1 MKNWKTR
8 PWSTPL
14 TIGAGIFVAL
24 TGLIMFFAVED
35 PFKFAHELAGIAFSL
50 AIALHVLSHWRSFW
64 GYFRQRRAL
73 GIVAGAWVLGAGLV
87 TASAVLDMGEPDAL
101 VVARIET
108 APLPA
113 VAAVL
118 GLDVEE
124 LAGRLTAGGFPVTDR
139 NASIQGIAEEHAADT
154 DDLLNLAFR

>member
-14 TIGAGIFVAL
+14 TIGAGIFVAV

-35 PFKFAHELAGIAFSL
+35 PFKYAHELAGIAFSL
-50 AIALHVLSHWRSFW
+50 AVALHALSHWRSFS
-64 GYFRQRRAL
+64 GYFRERRAL
-73 GIVAGAWVLGAGLV
+73 GIVAAAWLLGAGLV

-101 VVARIET
+101 VMARIES

-118 GLDVEE
+118 GLEVEE
-124 LAGRLTAGGFPVTDR
+124 LAARLTAAGFPVTDL
-139 NASIQGIAEEHAADT
+139 NASIQEIAEEHAADI
-154 DDLLNLAFR
+154 DDLLDSLW